1 MHLNDVVF
9 IDSLPKIDLHGET
22 GDTARVMINDFIND
36 NLKQRNNL
44 FCVVHG
50 VGSGTLR
57 TITRDTLNKNKYV
70 IDFKTFYY
78 NQGCTVVEINLV

>member
-1 MHLNDVVF
+1 
-9 IDSLPKIDLHGET
+9 
-22 GDTARVMINDFIND
+22 MINDFIND

-70 IDFKTFYY
+70 IDFKSLEVYARK
-78 NQGCTVVEINLV
+78 